1 MTRPSPPHFVT
12 VAKTGEIAPGG
23 RKIVEVRG
31 IEIAVLNVHGAFYAV
46 GNTCP
51 HEGGPVGEGS
61 VAGDEITCPWHAW
74 TFNITTGACVMTEDE
89 AIPTYPVKIVGD
101 EIQVSA

>member
-1 MTRPSPPHFVT
+1 MSGPLPQPFVT
-12 VAKTGEIAPGG
+12 VARTNEIAPGD

-31 IEIAVLNVHGAFYAV
+31 IEIAVLNIHGTFYAV

-61 VAGDEITCPWHAW
+61 VNGEEIICPWHAW
-74 TFNITTGACVMTEDE
+74 TFNVKTGACVTTEDE
-89 AIPTYPVKIVGD
+89 TIPTYPVKIEGD
-101 EIQVSA
+101 EIKVSA